1 MVSKETETI
10 ISDRKRISMNTGV
23 SKKFC
28 ISIIGIQA
36 IVQLSQDAPNK
47 FIYACLIVGVVVVF
61 KITQVVKDYLMKG
74 EEK

>member
-1 MVSKETETI
+1 MT
-10 ISDRKRISMNTGV
+10 TGV

-36 IVQLSQDAPNK
+36 IVQLSQDSANK
-47 FIYACLIVGVVVVF
+47 FWYACLVVGVVVVF

>member
-1 MVSKETETI
+1 
-10 ISDRKRISMNTGV
+10 MNTGV

-36 IVQLSQDAPNK
+36 IVQLSQDAADK
-47 FIYACLIVGVVVVF
+47 LIYACLIVGVVIVF
-61 KITQVVKDYLMKG
+61 KITQVVKDYFMKG